1 MGFTLISAEIWK
13 NLCFSPSFFL
23 SLPLLHGWTDRLAEL
38 RTTGW
43 VCFFRHNSSPS
54 QREKKMQDS
63 LGKVHRKSHPFSTL
77 DLMRNILH
85 LGVQQFS
92 YFFFFLKKAQSL
104 LCNNYEASRGFAP
117 GTDLTP
123 DLSMSLIADPTD
135 NYSPFQ
141 TASTVISVQVE
152 RAFTNSTNVFGPQ
165 TLSLHLIVTVYNKS
179 HQQTS
184 DILVF
189 LPESSAPANL
199 PALAAENRLFLT
211 PTSLRPLTLLLF
223 CHCLLKQ
230 WSLQGISESSGR
242 VL

>member
-1 MGFTLISAEIWK
+1 M
-13 NLCFSPSFFL
+13 
-23 SLPLLHGWTDRLAEL
+23 
-38 RTTGW
+38 
-43 VCFFRHNSSPS
+43 
-54 QREKKMQDS
+54 
-63 LGKVHRKSHPFSTL
+63 
-77 DLMRNILH
+77 
-85 LGVQQFS
+85 
-92 YFFFFLKKAQSL
+92 
-104 LCNNYEASRGFAP
+104 
-117 GTDLTP
+117 TP

-230 WSLQGISESSGR
+230 
-242 VL
+242 

>member
-1 MGFTLISAEIWK
+1 
-13 NLCFSPSFFL
+13 
-23 SLPLLHGWTDRLAEL
+23 
-38 RTTGW
+38 
-43 VCFFRHNSSPS
+43 
-54 QREKKMQDS
+54 MQDS

-92 YFFFFLKKAQSL
+92 YFFFLKKAQSL

-230 WSLQGISESSGR
+230 
-242 VL
+242 